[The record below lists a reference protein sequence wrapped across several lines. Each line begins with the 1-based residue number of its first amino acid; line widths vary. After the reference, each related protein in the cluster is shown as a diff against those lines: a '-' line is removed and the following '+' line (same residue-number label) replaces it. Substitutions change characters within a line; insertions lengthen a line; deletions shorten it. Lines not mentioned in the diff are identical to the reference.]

1 MLHATL
7 VDLSHEAD
15 NSAGATRDAD
25 TLLEAEDRAAMALL
39 RLVTA
44 TALAIGLLGLALRL
58 LN

>member
-1 MLHATL
+1 MFHATL
-7 VDLSHEAD
+7 VDLPRPNEPVDH
-15 NSAGATRDAD
+15 NPPDAD
-25 TLLEAEDRAAMALL
+25 LLLEAEDRAAMSLL